1 LARYEN
7 ICDKVREQMQN
18 LPTYKR
24 KKTENW
30 VYQPLPIPE
39 RPWDA
44 ISMDFV
50 LGLPRTQR
58 GCDSIFVVVDIF
70 SKMTHFI
77 PCLKTNDA
85 THVANL
91 FFKEVVRLH
100 NLPRSIVLDRDTKF
114 VGHFWRTLWKKL
126 GTDLSFSS
134 IYYPQMD
141 GQTEVVNRSLGKLLR
156 SLVIEHH
163 NQWDQILPQ
172 AEFAYNDS
180 PNRSTGKSPF
190 QILNGMQPRGVSE
203 LRDLEQ
209 KGWSRGFCYRNA
221 EAP

>member
-1 LARYEN
+1 VIKFVNRCR
-7 ICDKVREQMQN
+7 ICQHAKGKRQN
-18 LPTYKR
+18 TGL
-24 KKTENW
+24 
-30 VYQPLPIPE
+30 YQPLPIPE

-58 GCDSIFVVVDIF
+58 GFDSIFVVVDRF
-70 SKMTHFI
+70 SKMAHFI
-77 PCLKTNDA
+77 PCQKTSDA

-100 NLPRSIVLDRDTKF
+100 GLPRSIVSDRDTKF

-126 GTDLSFSS
+126 GTYLSFSS
-134 IYYPQMD
+134 AYHPQTD
-141 GQTEVVNRSLGKLLR
+141 GQTEVVNKSLGNLLR
-156 SLVIEHH
+156 SLVTEHH

-172 AEFAYNDS
+172 EEFAYNDS

-190 QILNGMQPRGVSE
+190 QILYGMQPRGVSE

-209 KGWSRGFCYRNA
+209 SEIRSIGA
-221 EAP
+221 EDFAAEM